1 MNKCLYCY
9 QTLEQDNRSDFH
21 EHCSQTFFGTKQPPV
36 FAHTLKQMAELA
48 KNVIERSVA
57 VPGVQPKLSL
67 SLVNDAMQDGN
78 KGRLTVVGALG
89 GNYIFKPPSEKFH
102 EIPENEHLTMRIAE
116 AFNINTVMSSLIR
129 LQSGE
134 LSYITKRIDR
144 TPSGE
149 KIHMLDMFQ
158 ITEAVD
164 KYKSS
169 MEKVGKA
176 LEEHSSNTLLDTVYF
191 LELAIFSFLTGNN
204 DMHLKN
210 FSMINTGDTW
220 SLAPAYDLL
229 NVAIVNPEDTE
240 ELALTIEGK
249 KKKLKWEHF
258 ERLGKKLELNNKQ
271 LNGIIKR
278 FLKNKPTAL
287 AWINNSF
294 LSTEYKEKY
303 KVLLEERYAI
313 LFNKD
318 KLL

>member
-9 QTLEQDNRSDFH
+9 KPLEDAEVDFH
-21 EHCSQTFFGTKQPPV
+21 ERCSLAFFGTKHSPV
-36 FAHTLKQMAELA
+36 FEHTLKQMAELA
-48 KNVIERSVA
+48 KNVVKRSVA
-57 VPGVQPKLSL
+57 IPGVQPKLSL
-67 SLVNDAMQDGN
+67 SLVNGTLQDGN

-89 GNYIFKPPSEKFH
+89 GNYIFKPPSENYP
-102 EIPENEHLTMRIAE
+102 EMPENEHLTMRMAE
-116 AFNINTVMSSLIR
+116 VFGINTVMSSLIR

-144 TPSGE
+144 TPTGE

-176 LEEHSSNTLLDTVYF
+176 LGEHSSNTLLDTSYF
-191 LELAIFSFLTGNN
+191 LELGIFSFLTGNN

-210 FSMINTGDTW
+210 FSMVNSGDTW

-229 NVAIVNPEDTE
+229 NVSIANPDDTE
-240 ELALTIEGK
+240 ELALTLEGK

-258 ERLGKKLELNNKQ
+258 ELLGKKLGLNDKQ
-271 LNGIIKR
+271 LNGMEKR
-278 FLKNKPTAL
+278 FLKNKPIAL
-287 AWINNSF
+287 EWINNSF
-294 LSTEYKEKY
+294 LSKQYKEKY
-303 KVLLEERYAI
+303 RMLLEERYAT
-313 LFNKD
+313 LFSK
-318 KLL
+318 